1 MKKIYQHP
9 RLRIVAFIESELLS
23 GSTEEKTGRMNVQS
37 GEYNTYGASSSVD
50 SNSESDPLG
59 TGSDF

>member
-9 RLRIVAFIESELLS
+9 RLRVVAFIESEFLC
-23 GSTEEKTGRMNVQS
+23 GSTEVQTRRMNVQA